1 MPIILAQANPETLAM
16 IFEAVGLG
24 LLVLV
29 GIIAI
34 IVGILRGEVQKF
46 IIAKMEEANEKYKD
60 LPKPEKSIKKLQ
72 YVIDAVK
79 EKYKIASL
87 IMNVRKFIEKIVEIH
102 NKEM

>member
-1 MPIILAQANPETLAM
+1 MILTNTEFLPTWAQ
-16 IFEAVGLG
+16 I
-24 LLVLV
+24 LVLV
-29 GIIAI
+29 GLGCGILAGIITI
-34 IVGILRGEVQKF
+34 VVGIVRGEVQKF
-46 IIAKMEEANEKYKD
+46 IIDKMEEANEKYKD

-79 EKYKIASL
+79 EKYKIAEL